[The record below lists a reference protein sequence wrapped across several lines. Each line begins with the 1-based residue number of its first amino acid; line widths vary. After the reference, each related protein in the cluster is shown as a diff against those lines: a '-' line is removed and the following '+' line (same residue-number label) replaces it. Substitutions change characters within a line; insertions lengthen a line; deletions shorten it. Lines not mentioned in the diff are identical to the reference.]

1 MFLSSGDRDLGV
13 AFKVHLGSQ
22 ASSRVE
28 AKNSALL
35 WSCDGYLLEPF
46 EWPKG
51 SQASYGVLRGNS
63 GLLSRLCRKRRAS
76 SHDDDDGGMPWFSRV
91 VAGSLAFLSLRRGT
105 QGASRVVPGK
115 SSQHSSCEG
124 ERGIALESW
133 QGNRASF
140 CVEGGVWRSFS
151 SCGRKL
157 WVPSSCDGDLR
168 ELLMV
173 PMGSQESFRVVR
185 GLSGFL

>member
-76 SHDDDDGGMPWFSRV
+76 SHDDNDGGMPWFSRV
-91 VAGSLAFLSLRRGT
+91 VAGSLAFLSSYDGELREPLVLSQGSPVSIRVARGSVGLLLSHGRGIGP
-105 QGASRVVPGK
+105 QFALKGESRGLSRVV
-115 SSQHSSCEG
+115 
-124 ERGIALESW
+124 A
-133 QGNRASF
+133 GNFGFPRVATVTS
-140 CVEGGVWRSFS
+140 GSFS
-151 SCGRKL
+151 WCL
-157 WVPSSCDGDLR
+157 WEVRNLF
-168 ELLMV
+168 EL
-173 PMGSQESFRVVR
+173 
-185 GLSGFL
+185 